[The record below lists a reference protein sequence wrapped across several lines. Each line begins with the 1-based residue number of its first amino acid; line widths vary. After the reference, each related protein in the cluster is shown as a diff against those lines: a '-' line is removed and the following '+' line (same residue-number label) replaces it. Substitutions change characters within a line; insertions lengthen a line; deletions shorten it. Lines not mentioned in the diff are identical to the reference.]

1 MKKSSNEDEF
11 LKQMENLQVP
21 EVNPGS
27 HQKIIKMAVLNASRS
42 AALGVWLI
50 IVPCYFLF
58 CVFMYY
64 FLHIK
69 LSLFL
74 SMFNLMD
81 GLDKGPYMKFISPL
95 FLVVLPIVSIVINTL
110 SIVHV
115 QFERLGPGQRR
126 ITAFSITVKLK
137 IWNILL
143 ILLSLA
149 IVLVFVAYVIAEN
162 IVIKS

>member
-1 MKKSSNEDEF
+1 MKRSSNEDEF

-21 EVNPGS
+21 GVDPGS
-27 HQKIIKMAVLNASRS
+27 HQKNIKMAVLNASRS
-42 AALGVWLI
+42 AVLGVWLI

-69 LSLFL
+69 LGLFL
-74 SMFNLMD
+74 SMFNLMS
-81 GLDKGPYMKFISPL
+81 GLEKNPYMKFLAPL
-95 FLVVLPIVSIVINTL
+95 LLVVLPIVSIVINAI
-110 SIVHV
+110 SIIHVH
-115 QFERLGPGQRR
+115 FEKPAPGGVKELI
-126 ITAFSITVKLK
+126 ITIKLK

-149 IVLVFVAYVIAEN
+149 IVLVFVAYVMTEN